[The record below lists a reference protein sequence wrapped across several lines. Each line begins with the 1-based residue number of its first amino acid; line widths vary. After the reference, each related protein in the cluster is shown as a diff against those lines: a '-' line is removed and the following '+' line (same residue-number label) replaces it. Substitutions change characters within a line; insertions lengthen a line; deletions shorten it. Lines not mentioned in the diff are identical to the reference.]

1 MANVFNQQLLN
12 DNEMCVIC
20 QENLGNTQTYT
31 LPECKHVFHTNCIV
45 TWFRHRPS
53 SNCEFH
59 PDGACPCCSNRGI
72 NYISKAP
79 RYWNRSATSCEF
91 NKSRLKLMR
100 EEEKKPTCPKELKRL
115 FNRLRQEK
123 VDLVNLKSEYQDYKQ
138 QIKETN
144 VNFLEAKNKMSN
156 YRNSQWKK
164 QRIITS
170 LTDTIIY
177 FPIIN
182 IIIPTT
188 IQI

>member
-12 DNEMCVIC
+12 EDMCVIC
-20 QENLGNTQTYT
+20 QENLSNGQTYT
-31 LPECKHVFHTNCIV
+31 LPECKHTFHTNCIV

-53 SNCEFH
+53 SNDEFS

-72 NYISKAP
+72 NYIAKTR
-79 RYWNRSATSCEF
+79 RYWRRSQTKCEF
-91 NKSRLKLMR
+91 SKSRLKLMR
-100 EEEKKPTCPKELKRL
+100 EEEKKTTCPKELKRL

-123 VDLVNLKSEYQDYKQ
+123 ENLVNLKKEYQDYKK

-156 YRNSQWKK
+156 YRNSQWKIEGSI
-164 QRIITS
+164 RS
-170 LTDTIIY
+170 LMDTIIY